1 MTDLA
6 KLIDDGQQVRLTVR
20 ELVLTFDVPLGDRA
34 AFLQRFVLDTLKQL
48 QESDD
53 QRPHDDWLTH
63 AAPYVRE
70 HLVVGDDFTNEQI
83 ERTLRS
89 TVKDAPTLKL
99 LTELSGVGWKSADD
113 PLT

>member
-1 MTDLA
+1 M
-6 KLIDDGQQVRLTVR
+6 G
-20 ELVLTFDVPLGDRA
+20 
-34 AFLQRFVLDTLKQL
+34 
-48 QESDD
+48 
-53 QRPHDDWLTH
+53 
-63 AAPYVRE
+63 
-70 HLVVGDDFTNEQI
+70 GDDFTNEQI